1 MSNIFD
7 MLRDDSPV
15 SEAVVHKE
23 LVDIDVNNIRRFP
36 FNREVTEELC
46 KGLTAQLEQ
55 DNWRLINPITVVAV
69 KNNSTDYMLVCGERR
84 WTSFK
89 IGGRKTIQARIV
101 DGLDD
106 KAMRYLNLVENQQQ
120 EPEDLIVQAKRY
132 KAYCDDLGVKQ
143 KVAAEEF
150 GIPESEFS
158 QLIKHISRIESV
170 PEVHELYLSGT
181 VDKQLLQELI
191 RINDKSPAAM
201 KSIIDF
207 GKSNKC
213 LTRRFVRGAAK
224 LNLYGDVEADLRAW
238 QLGNFEGDPREA
250 KLEEPEI
257 DNASPS
263 KVQSSPKEEKKYP
276 AEEQTNIDLGE
287 NNGQNASFENELNSE
302 AEQEIEHAQFSE
314 TDKEPAPQSEI
325 KSELTTEPNLD
336 APEDNEGQ
344 QELAEDSNDLV
355 VRSGIQMRKRPV
367 SKAEIMIEYQEGNY
381 FLDTANVATEDDKV
395 ILRAMSGEYVCVSA
409 SDCKVKYVA

>member
-89 IGGRKTIQARIV
+89 IGGRETIQARIV

-158 QLIKHISRIESV
+158 QLIKHI
-170 PEVHELYLSGT
+170 
-181 VDKQLLQELI
+181 
-191 RINDKSPAAM
+191 
-201 KSIIDF
+201 
-207 GKSNKC
+207 
-213 LTRRFVRGAAK
+213 
-224 LNLYGDVEADLRAW
+224 
-238 QLGNFEGDPREA
+238 
-250 KLEEPEI
+250 
-257 DNASPS
+257 
-263 KVQSSPKEEKKYP
+263 
-276 AEEQTNIDLGE
+276 
-287 NNGQNASFENELNSE
+287 
-302 AEQEIEHAQFSE
+302 
-314 TDKEPAPQSEI
+314 
-325 KSELTTEPNLD
+325 
-336 APEDNEGQ
+336 
-344 QELAEDSNDLV
+344 
-355 VRSGIQMRKRPV
+355 
-367 SKAEIMIEYQEGNY
+367 
-381 FLDTANVATEDDKV
+381 
-395 ILRAMSGEYVCVSA
+395 
-409 SDCKVKYVA
+409 